1 MAYCLIN
8 KSNYFHNLSKIEQRI
23 DKDKIAVVIKNN
35 AYGHGLREIA
45 ELSSKYGVKHAVVN
59 NLAEAQIV
67 FNLFETVIVL
77 QEIPIEKVEEN
88 IIITINSIDSI
99 KKLTHGTKVELKV
112 DTGMHRNGVALD
124 DVQLALDLILEN
136 KLRLN
141 GVFTH
146 FSSAYIEDSSLSIQK
161 DRFDKV
167 RLEILNDNRFDK
179 DSIRFHCCASSSLF
193 RVDNSDYD
201 LARVGLMSYG
211 YIALPGSDEKP
222 ALKPVLSLWGEKI
235 TSKLILRG
243 DPVGYGQAYTAK
255 NNLMVSTYDI
265 GYGDGFMRLD
275 ERKKSTIED
284 GKEILGIVSMN
295 SFSTTGNNKEVCV
308 FENAK
313 RFSDVHGTIIYEII
327 SNINPSFKR
336 VIV

>member
-8 KSNYFHNLSKIEQRI
+8 KSNYFHNLSKIEQKI

-45 ELSSKYGVKHAVVN
+45 GLANEYGIKHAVVN

-67 FNLFETVIVL
+67 SNLFETVIVL
-77 QEIPIEKVEEN
+77 QEIPIEKIEEN

-99 KKLTHGTKVELKV
+99 KKLAHGTKVELKV
-112 DTGMHRNGVALD
+112 DTGMHRNGIALK
-124 DVQLALDLILEN
+124 DVQLALDLILGN

-146 FSSAYIEDSSLSIQK
+146 FSSAYIDDSSLSYQK
-161 DRFDKV
+161 NIFDKIKSDIV
-167 RLEILNDNRFDK
+167 NGGRFGDN
-179 DSIRFHCCASSSLF
+179 IRFHCCASSSLF

-211 YIALPGSDEKP
+211 YVSLPGSYEKP

-235 TSKLILRG
+235 KVNQFL
-243 DPVGYGQAYTAK
+243 
-255 NNLMVSTYDI
+255 
-265 GYGDGFMRLD
+265 
-275 ERKKSTIED
+275 
-284 GKEILGIVSMN
+284 
-295 SFSTTGNNKEVCV
+295 
-308 FENAK
+308 
-313 RFSDVHGTIIYEII
+313 
-327 SNINPSFKR
+327 R
-336 VIV
+336 VILLAMDRHIRQKIV